1 MKRTREEEKNHYFFF
16 CLSLNCTHCCC
27 CFPFLHIR
35 LQFFFFSFVFCCC
48 WPECSLIDYNSV
60 WGERWAG
67 DNNLRNVNMKRE
79 NVECSHGSHIY
90 MREKSIELYV
100 YMMKWSE
107 KIDRKKET
115 NRWLMGSCGHVC
127 VCLYNNRITRR
138 SKKMWTDRDKMYV
151 GFYTF
156 FFFILLLSEPTQHTA
171 YTQRARG
178 TWLNPIQRVPVS
190 HSVWLLFFCCVCY
203 LNDVVFWNCLC
214 GVSLWR
220 VNIA

>member
-1 MKRTREEEKNHYFFF
+1 M
-16 CLSLNCTHCCC
+16 LA
-27 CFPFLHIR
+27 R
-35 LQFFFFSFVFCCC
+35 LA
-48 WPECSLIDYNSV
+48 Y
-60 WGERWAG
+60 
-67 DNNLRNVNMKRE
+67 
-79 NVECSHGSHIY
+79 IY
-90 MREKSIELYV
+90 AREKYRIV
-100 YMMKWSE
+100 CAWWNDQK

-220 VNIA
+220 VNIAVVYRRSVAFVFVLSSRIDVVTRHFLVMRGYTHFFFEIYSALQLSSSKNIEIKQNNGM

>member
-35 LQFFFFSFVFCCC
+35 LQFFFKSFVFCCC

-100 YMMKWSE
+100 HDEM
-107 KIDRKKET
+107 IRKKSTVKKRRIGGWWALVVMCAYVYITIVLHEDRRRCEQTET
-115 NRWLMGSCGHVC
+115 KCTWV
-127 VCLYNNRITRR
+127 
-138 SKKMWTDRDKMYV
+138 
-151 GFYTF
+151 
-156 FFFILLLSEPTQHTA
+156 FIL
-171 YTQRARG
+171 
-178 TWLNPIQRVPVS
+178 
-190 HSVWLLFFCCVCY
+190 FFSSFY
-203 LNDVVFWNCLC
+203 YYQNQPSTRHIHKEREAH
-214 GVSLWR
+214 G
-220 VNIA
+220 